1 MRSFAALA
9 TTSRPTGRARRRSPP
24 SKNASDG
31 SRKSLTLPTF
41 SSSRLTEQSN
51 GSTVWQPHEYQKK
64 AVRWLLTHPAA
75 GLFLDLG
82 LGKTAIT
89 LEAFCAL
96 RRAGKA
102 KAALVLCPRR
112 PAQLVWSHSGEVG
125 KWAQFQ
131 GLRVALLHGDDKD
144 DVLDDVEADLYVLN
158 YDGLAWFSRRKGFQT
173 LLIKRGVDVLICD
186 ELSKLK
192 HGKKTLRFK
201 CLKPWLGRFAR
212 RWGLT
217 GSPAS
222 RCLLDLFGQI
232 YTLDL
237 GVRLGAYVTKFRDEF
252 FYPTGFGGYTWAP
265 RPGADVE
272 ITARLSDLVLAM
284 RSQDY
289 LDLPPLVERNVWVD
303 LPPEARRVYDELEA
317 DLLARLED
325 HVITAKNAAVASGK
339 CCQVASGGVYYD
351 TLEGAP
357 ATAGDFTVQR
367 ALRSTVHLHEAKTEA
382 LLDLVE
388 ERQGSPLVVLYEYQH
403 DLERLRKA
411 LPDAT
416 VLAGGTSDKEADRI
430 VKAWNA
436 TEIPVLLAQPMTMST
451 GLNLQAAGCGHVVFY
466 TVPWDRETYDQ
477 VIGRFRRQGTTVKT
491 VMVHRL
497 LTRDTVD
504 EAKVKSLAAKDR
516 TQRAVFNALISLCTT
531 RLRRRTKEQ
540 PTEETTR

>member
-1 MRSFAALA
+1 MATRSGSFS
-9 TTSRPTGRARRRSPP
+9 TPKESP
-24 SKNASDG
+24 SSNAW
-31 SRKSLTLPTF
+31 T
-41 SSSRLTEQSN
+41 
-51 GSTVWQPHEYQKK
+51 PHEYQKK

-96 RRAGKA
+96 KRAGRA
-102 KAALVLCPRR
+102 RAALVLAPRR
-112 PAQLVWSHSGEVG
+112 PAQLVWSHAGEVG
-125 KWAQFQ
+125 KWAQFR
-131 GLRVALLHGDDKD
+131 GLRVRLLHGDDKD
-144 DVLDDVEADLYVLN
+144 DALADDAPADLYVLN
-158 YDGLAWFSRRKGFQT
+158 YDGLAWFSKRNGFQT
-173 LLIKRGVDVLICD
+173 LLRRGVDTLVCD

-192 HGKKTLRFK
+192 HGRRTLRFK

-237 GVRLGAYVTKFRDEF
+237 GRRLGKYVTHFRNEF
-252 FYPTGFGGYTWAP
+252 FYPTGFGGYTWSP
-265 RPGADVE
+265 LPGAE
-272 ITARLSDLVLAM
+272 QKITERLRDLVLAM
-284 RSQDY
+284 RSQDH

-317 DLLARLED
+317 DLLTQLED

-367 ALRSTVHLHEAKTEA
+367 ALRATVHLHDAKTEA

-411 LPDAT
+411 LPDAA
-416 VLAGGTSDKEADRI
+416 VLAGGTSDREADRL

-436 TEIPVLLAQPMTMST
+436 AEIPVLLAQPLTMAT
-451 GLNLQAAGCGHVVFY
+451 GLNLQAAGCGHVAFY
-466 TVPWDRETYDQ
+466 TVPWNRETYDQ
-477 VIGRFRRQGTTVKT
+477 VIGRFRRQGARVKT
-491 VMVHRL
+491 VMIHRL
-497 LTRDTVD
+497 LARDTVD
-504 EAKVKSLAAKDR
+504 EAKVKSLATKDR
-516 TQRAVFNALISLCTT
+516 TQRAVFDALISLCTT
-531 RLRRRTKEQ
+531 RRQRRTKKQ
-540 PTEETTR
+540 PTEETI

>member
-1 MRSFAALA
+1 MRSSSTLV
-9 TTSRPTGRARRRSPP
+9 TTSRPTGRATLPSRRSMNVYTSVP
-24 SKNASDG
+24 G
-31 SRKSLTLPTF
+31 V
-41 SSSRLTEQSN
+41 
-51 GSTVWQPHEYQKK
+51 GTVYTQLWMPHEYQKK

-96 RRAGKA
+96 RRTGKA
-102 KAALVLCPRR
+102 KAALVLAPRR
-112 PAQLVWSHSGEVG
+112 PAQLVWSHVGEVG
-125 KWAQFQ
+125 KWSQFR
-131 GLRVALLHGDDKD
+131 GLRVALLHGDNKD
-144 DVLDDVEADLYVLN
+144 DALETEADLYVLN
-158 YDGLAWFSRRKGFQT
+158 YDGLAWFAKRDGFRR
-173 LLIKRGVDVLICD
+173 LLRRGVDTLVCD

-192 HGKKTLRFK
+192 HTRTQRFRI
-201 CLKPWLGRFAR
+201 LKPWLGRFTR

-222 RCLLDLFGQI
+222 RCLLDLFGQV

-237 GVRLGAYVTKFRDEF
+237 GRRLGKYITHYRNRW

-265 RPGADVE
+265 VPNAEQE
-272 ITARLSDLVLAM
+272 ITTALQDLVLAM
-284 RSQDY
+284 RSQDH

-303 LPPEARRVYDELEA
+303 LPPEVRRVYDELEA
-317 DLLARLED
+317 DLLTRLED
-325 HVITAKNAAVASGK
+325 RVITAKNAAVASGK

-351 TLEGAP
+351 TLEGVP

-367 ALRSTVHLHEAKTEA
+367 ALRSTVHLHDEKTEA

-411 LPDAT
+411 LPDAA
-416 VLAGGTSDKEADRI
+416 VLAGGTSDKEADRL

-436 TEIPVLLAQPMTMST
+436 GEIPVLLAQPLTMAT
-451 GLNLQAAGCGHVVFY
+451 GLNLQAAGCGHVAFY

-477 VIGRFRRQGTTVKT
+477 VIGRFRRQGAKVKT

-497 LTRDTVD
+497 LARDTVD

-516 TQRAVFNALISLCTT
+516 TQRAVFDALISLCTN
-531 RLRRRTKEQ
+531 RRRRRTKEQ